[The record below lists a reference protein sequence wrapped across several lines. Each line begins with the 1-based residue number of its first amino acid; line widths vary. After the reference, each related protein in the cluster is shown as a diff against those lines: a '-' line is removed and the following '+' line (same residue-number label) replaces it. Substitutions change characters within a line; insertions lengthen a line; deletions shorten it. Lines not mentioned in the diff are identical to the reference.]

1 MDPIDLM
8 ILENLKKDG
17 RISISD
23 LARKVS
29 LSAPATKERI
39 VKMEDAGII
48 EGYTIK
54 INHKKLEKTIEAF
67 ILFET
72 VNCQAFREFCLT
84 QENIL
89 ECHRLAGKYSYLVK
103 IVTKDMAE
111 LEIFIDQA
119 LKFGSSSTHIVFS
132 TVIK

>member
-23 LARKVS
+23 LAKKVS

>member
-1 MDPIDLM
+1 MDLIDYK
-8 ILENLKKDG
+8 ILDILKING
-17 RISISD
+17 RIAVSD
-23 LARKVS
+23 LAKQIL

-39 VKMEDAGII
+39 TKMEEAGII

-54 INHKKLEKTIEAF
+54 VNHKKLDKSIEAF

-72 VNCQAFREFCLT
+72 VNCQAFREFCLS

-103 IVTKDMAE
+103 IVATDMAE